1 LTASRTAPIVRFV
14 ILSVLH
20 PGRVATQ
27 TAPPREGRST
37 ALELV
42 HAIYESAPHAVLYTP
57 LCKIEPVLRTCHSL
71 VSTDGARLCAAVAYT
86 ENSVEFAWALPRRGE
101 TLRNLLMQVTRRLE
115 TIDFLPVMEGGRRA
129 WATTLG
135 LNVLGRFFRARYTG
149 ESCDA
154 PDWPEEFRV
163 EPCDPARDLASAAEL
178 INEAYPSLPHFIT
191 AENLAELAAGGAYFP
206 EGWFFVRDARTGRPA
221 GLAIN
226 GLCHET
232 GEGFIDWIELLPRYR
247 HHGLGSR
254 LVRESIR
261 RLHDARFITVSG
273 SLDAPF
279 AAGDLYRH
287 CGFGPVCQWTILGGR
302 RAGAA

>member
-1 LTASRTAPIVRFV
+1 MRGV

-20 PGRVATQ
+20 PGRVAPP

-57 LCKIEPVLRTCHSL
+57 LCKIAPVLRACHSL
-71 VSTDGARLCAAVAYT
+71 VSTDGARLCAAVAYRET
-86 ENSVEFAWALPRRGE
+86 SVEFAWALPRRGE
-101 TLRNLLMQVTRRLE
+101 TLRNLLMQVKRRLD
-115 TIDFLPVMEGGRRA
+115 TIDFLPVVEGGRRA
-129 WATTLG
+129 WSATLG
-135 LNVLGRFFRARYTG
+135 LNVLGRYFRARYTG
-149 ESCDA
+149 EGHDA
-154 PDWPEEFRV
+154 PDWPEDFHV
-163 EPCDPARDLASAAEL
+163 APCDPARDLATAAAL

-191 AENLAELAAGGAYFP
+191 ADDLAGLADTDAYLP
-206 EGWFFVRDARTGRPA
+206 DGWFFLNDERIGQPA
-221 GLAIN
+221 GLALN
-226 GLCHET
+226 GLCRET

-247 HHGLGSR
+247 HRGLGSR
-254 LVRESIR
+254 LVRESIH
-261 RLHDARFITVSG
+261 RLREARFITVSG

-287 CGFGPVCQWTILGGR
+287 CGFGPVAQWTILGER

>member
-1 LTASRTAPIVRFV
+1 MRSV

-20 PGRVATQ
+20 PGRVASPA
-27 TAPPREGRST
+27 APPREGRST
-37 ALELV
+37 ALELI
-42 HAIYESAPHAVLYTP
+42 HAIYESAPHAVLYAP
-57 LCKIEPVLRTCHSL
+57 LCKIAPVLRTCHSL
-71 VSTDGARLCAAVAYT
+71 VSTDGARLSAAVAYT
-86 ENSVEFAWALPRRGE
+86 ETSVEFAWALPRRGE
-101 TLRNLLMQVTRRLE
+101 TLRNLLMQVKRRLD

-129 WATTLG
+129 WSTTLG
-135 LNVLGRFFRARYTG
+135 LNVLGRSFRARYAGDTPG
-149 ESCDA
+149 A
-154 PDWPEEFRV
+154 PEWPEEFRV
-163 EPCDPARDLASAAEL
+163 DPCEPARDLPTAATL

-191 AENLAELAAGGAYFP
+191 PEDLAVLAGSGAYFP
-206 EGWFFVRDARTGRPA
+206 EGWFFVRDERTGKPA

-247 HHGLGSR
+247 HRGLGSR
-254 LVRESIR
+254 LVRESIH
-261 RLHDARFITVSG
+261 RLRDARFITVSG